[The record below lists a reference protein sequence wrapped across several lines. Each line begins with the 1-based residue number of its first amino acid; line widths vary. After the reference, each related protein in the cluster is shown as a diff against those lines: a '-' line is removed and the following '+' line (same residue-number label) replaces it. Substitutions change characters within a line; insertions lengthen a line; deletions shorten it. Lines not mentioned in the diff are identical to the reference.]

1 MTKTLLFPTCSTV
14 RAASHR
20 FDVSM
25 QAKSIPVLIAFAAA
39 AAGLSAPA
47 AAKGPKVGDVYAG
60 VTLGASAIVPKGL
73 ELDSDKRAEGR
84 LSGGLFVGAQ
94 IGALPIGS
102 GWPLAVEASYQDIAR
117 HKVTYKTAG
126 GGRSELTARGS
137 STSLA
142 LKLDAP
148 ITERFGLY
156 GKLGVARNRVDGST
170 PAGQPVIDIDGSRN
184 GLLTAFGLQYRFDA
198 PITLRGELTNFG
210 NSSAKSRAGGFS
222 VGLAY
227 RF

>member
-1 MTKTLLFPTCSTV
+1 
-14 RAASHR
+14 
-20 FDVSM
+20 M
-25 QAKSIPVLIAFAAA
+25 QVKSIPLVIALAASA
-39 AAGLSAPA
+39 VAVSAPA
-47 AAKGPKVGDVYAG
+47 AAKGPEVGDIYAG
-60 VTLGASAIVPKGL
+60 VTLGAAAIVPKN
-73 ELDSDKRAEGR
+73 LDLDRDKRTEGR
-84 LSGGLFVGAQ
+84 LSGGLFLGAQ

-126 GGRSELTARGS
+126 GGRSELTASGS

-156 GKLGVARNRVDGST
+156 GKLGVARNKVDGST
-170 PAGQPVIDIDGSRN
+170 PAGQPVIDVDGSRN

-210 NSSAKSRAGGFS
+210 NSSAKSKAGGFS
-222 VGLAY
+222 IGLAY

>member
-1 MTKTLLFPTCSTV
+1 
-14 RAASHR
+14 
-20 FDVSM
+20 M
-25 QAKSIPVLIAFAAA
+25 QAKSIPLVIAFAAA

-47 AAKGPKVGDVYAG
+47 TAKGPEVGDIYAG
-60 VTLGASAIVPKGL
+60 VTLGVAAIAPKGL
-73 ELDSDKRAEGR
+73 ELDVDKRAEGR
-84 LSGGLFVGAQ
+84 LSGGLFVGAH

-102 GWPLAVEASYQDIAR
+102 GWPLAVELGYQNIAR
-117 HKVTYKTAG
+117 HKATYKTASG
-126 GGRSELTARGS
+126 ARSELTASGS
-137 STSLA
+137 STTLA

-156 GKLGVARNRVDGST
+156 GKLGVAHNKVDGST
-170 PAGQPVIDIDGSRN
+170 PAGQPVIDIDGSKN

-198 PITLRGELTNFG
+198 PVTLRAELTNFG
-210 NSSAKSRAGGFS
+210 KSSAKSDAGGLS

>member
-1 MTKTLLFPTCSTV
+1 
-14 RAASHR
+14 
-20 FDVSM
+20 M

-47 AAKGPKVGDVYAG
+47 AAKGPEVGDIYAG
-60 VTLGASAIVPKGL
+60 VTLGVAAIAPKGL
-73 ELDSDKRAEGR
+73 DIDSDRRAEGR
-84 LSGGLFVGAQ
+84 ISGGLFVGTQ
-94 IGALPIGS
+94 IGSLPIGS

-117 HKVTYKTAG
+117 HKITYKTASG
-126 GGRSELTARGS
+126 APSELTASGS
-137 STSLA
+137 SMSLA

-156 GKLGVARNRVDGST
+156 GKLGVARNKVDGST
-170 PAGQPVIDIDGSRN
+170 PAGQPVIDIDGSKN

-198 PITLRGELTNFG
+198 PLTLRAELTNFG
-210 NSSAKSRAGGFS
+210 NSSAKSSAGGLS